1 MTDGYDPPGGNPPL
15 PDPASPSGE
24 GSGYPPQGGEAPPP
38 GDDRGKGLAIA
49 GGAALVIALIVVV
62 ILLATNRLQKNG
74 HQPIAQRRPYHEHYY
89 HRADGNA
96 DGHAEDNG
104 HSADDD
110 GGRADEDDNGH
121 DASSDP
127 HEHVCQTNDHPGRHP
142 ISRAF
147 WIAGGLT
154 L

>member
-62 ILLATNRLQKNG
+62 ILLATNSSSKKTPTVTQSLSVG
-74 HQPIAQRRPYHEHYY
+74 HTTNLPSRR
-89 HRADGNA
+89 R
-96 DGHAEDNG
+96 
-104 HSADDD
+104 
-110 GGRADEDDNGH
+110 
-121 DASSDP
+121 
-127 HEHVCQTNDHPGRHP
+127 
-142 ISRAF
+142 
-147 WIAGGLT
+147 
-154 L
+154 